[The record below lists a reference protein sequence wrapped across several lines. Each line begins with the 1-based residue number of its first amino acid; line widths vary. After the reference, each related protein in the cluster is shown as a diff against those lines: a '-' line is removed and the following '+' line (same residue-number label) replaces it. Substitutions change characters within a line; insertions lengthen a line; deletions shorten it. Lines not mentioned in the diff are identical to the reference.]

1 MLYDAAHAL
10 ARQIEQSEESR
21 EYKRLKAIIDESETS
36 TALIKEYH
44 RLQVALQMAAAART
58 PMPQDE
64 MSRFSQLSSLLFAG
78 TETSA
83 FLMAEMRLQQAM
95 AMYSASLPRPAACR
109 WSCPGSR
116 ERMSRY
122 RNSRPSVRSTSANM
136 ACFGIAGCGRCC
148 GRC

>member
-1 MLYDAAHAL
+1 MGAERPYFVKETGESMLYDAAHAL

-44 RLQVALQMAAAART
+44 RLQMALQMAAAART

-95 AMYSASLPRPAACR
+95 ADVFRIITEASGLQMELPGQP
-109 WSCPGSR
+109 
-116 ERMSRY
+116 
-122 RNSRPSVRSTSANM
+122 
-136 ACFGIAGCGRCC
+136 
-148 GRC
+148 